1 MVNHFSPIID
11 VLDNMLLSKLDSF
24 EIPATFDAHVH
35 LRDGEMMELV
45 IKAIRA
51 GGASMVYVRQIKSSF
66 HTIDIKNMD

>member
-1 MVNHFSPIID
+1 
-11 VLDNMLLSKLDSF
+11 MLLSELDSF

-51 GGASMVYVRQIKSSF
+51 GGASMVYVCQIKISLHKF
-66 HTIDIKNMD
+66 DIEEYGLMINLSKWR